1 MEKKT
6 TSKSLSGAKGGSTH
20 MITGTSAGVQQ
31 PGQSASQKSG
41 GGKFAVG
48 GNGKMFHD
56 GNGAKNQVPGQSTSE
71 FGGDN
76 NWGVKGGSGKMFG
89 PQTAGT
95 ATAGRSVK

>member
-20 MITGTSAGVQQ
+20 MITGTSAGPQQ

-48 GNGKMFHD
+48 GSSKMFGEGH
-56 GNGAKNQVPGQSTSE
+56 AAVQTPGQSASSNS
-71 FGGDN
+71 GGN
-76 NWGVKGGSGKMFG
+76 EWGVKGGSGHMVG
-89 PQTAGT
+89 PQSAGP